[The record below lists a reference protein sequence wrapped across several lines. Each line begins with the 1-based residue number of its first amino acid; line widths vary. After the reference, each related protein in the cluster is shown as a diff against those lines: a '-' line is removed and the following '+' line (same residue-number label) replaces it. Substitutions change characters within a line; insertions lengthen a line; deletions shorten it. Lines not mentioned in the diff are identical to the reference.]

1 MPKVFVET
9 KWKILYLNGTEN
21 RKPLSFA
28 EVSMIMDNSDKK
40 LNLDYPEVTVT
51 RRVYRSGE
59 SDYLLNGT
67 KCRAKDILELFM
79 DTGVG
84 KEGYSIIGQGRID
97 EILSNKSEDR
107 RMLFEE
113 AAGIVKYRTR
123 SFEASN
129 KLAKKEKI
137 S

>member
-1 MPKVFVET
+1 MLCVGYWAKECQSLRGNKMEDIIF
-9 KWKILYLNGTEN
+9 NGTEN

-67 KCRAKDILELFM
+67 KCRAKDILELLW
-79 DTGVG
+79 
-84 KEGYSIIGQGRID
+84 
-97 EILSNKSEDR
+97 IL
-107 RMLFEE
+107 
-113 AAGIVKYRTR
+113 A
-123 SFEASN
+123 
-129 KLAKKEKI
+129 
-137 S
+137 

>member
-1 MPKVFVET
+1 MEDIIF
-9 KWKILYLNGTEN
+9 NGTEN

-107 RMLFEE
+107 R
-113 AAGIVKYRTR
+113 
-123 SFEASN
+123 
-129 KLAKKEKI
+129 KI
-137 S
+137 GRAHV